1 VSSRFIFI
9 TGGVVSGIGKG
20 ISASCVA
27 ALLEARGLRVHMV
40 KMDPYI
46 NVDPGTMNP
55 LEHGEVFVTAD
66 GAETDMD
73 LGHYERFTHARMT
86 RLHNFTTGQIYDAVI
101 EKERRGRYLGT
112 TVQVIPHVTNEI
124 KERIVKCA
132 LGADVCIVE
141 VGGTI
146 GDIESL
152 PFLEAIRQLRND
164 LGRDHTLYIHVTLIP
179 YLKFAD
185 ELKTK
190 PTQHSVKE
198 LLSIGIQPDLLICR
212 TEKELQPETR
222 RKLAL
227 FCNLK
232 EESVIQAIDA
242 THVYQIPLLFHAEKL
257 DERIVESLKLDTKGP
272 DLSSWEALNQKLM
285 GASKQLKLGLVGKY
299 VSLKESYKSLTE
311 AIVHAGIAN
320 SCKVEIVY
328 LDPEDLEKMKMDELN
343 QKFDSVQAVIVPG
356 GFGGRGVEGKIRAIQ
371 WAREKEI
378 PFLGI
383 CLGMQLAAIEFARHR
398 CGIAG
403 ADSEEFNP
411 QSSDLVIHYL
421 EGQSDSLRKGGT
433 MRLGAYP
440 CSLLAG
446 SKVADIYKKN
456 SIEER
461 HRHRLE
467 FNNAYAG
474 ELEKYGMKIV
484 GRLTEKNLVEI
495 IELENHPF
503 FIGTQFH
510 PEFLS
515 KPFEPHP
522 LFVGLIEAGLAFR
535 AHEV

>member
-1 VSSRFIFI
+1 MSSKFIFI
-9 TGGVVSGIGKG
+9 TGGVVSGLGKG

-55 LEHGEVFVTAD
+55 LEHGEVFVTVD

-73 LGHYERFTHARMT
+73 LGHYERFTHAQMT

-101 EKERRGRYLGT
+101 EKERQGKYLGT
-112 TVQVIPHVTNEI
+112 TVQVIPHITNEI

-132 LGADVCIVE
+132 LGSDICIVE

-164 LGRDHTLYIHVTLIP
+164 LGRDHTLYLHVTLIP

-198 LLSIGIQPDLLICR
+198 LLSIGIQPDLLLCR
-212 TEKELQPETR
+212 TEKELQPDTR

-227 FCNLK
+227 FCNLT
-232 EESVIQAIDA
+232 EEAVIQAMDA
-242 THVYQIPLLFHAEKL
+242 PHVYQIPLLFHSEKL
-257 DERIVESLKLDTKGP
+257 DERIVEKLKLKTKAP
-272 DLSSWEALNQKLM
+272 DLSAWKSLNQKLKE
-285 GASKQLKLGLVGKY
+285 ASQKLRLGLVGKY
-299 VSLKESYKSLTE
+299 ISLKESYKSLSE

-320 SCKVEIVY
+320 SCQVEIVY
-328 LDPEDLEKMKMDELN
+328 LDPEELENLEVDEIHERF
-343 QKFDSVQAVIVPG
+343 QSIQALIVPG
-356 GFGGRGVEGKIRAIQ
+356 GFGNRGVEGKIRAIQ
-371 WAREKEI
+371 WAREKNI

-383 CLGMQLAAIEFARHR
+383 CLGMQLACIEFARNK
-398 CGIAG
+398 CGLKEA
-403 ADSEEFNP
+403 ASEEFQP
-411 QSSDLVIHYL
+411 KASQLIIHYL
-421 EGQSDSLRKGGT
+421 EGQSENLKKGGT

-440 CSLLAG
+440 CVLDSQ
-446 SKVADIYKKN
+446 SKAAKLYARN
-456 SIEER
+456 EIEER
-461 HRHRLE
+461 HRHRFE
-467 FNNAYAG
+467 FNNEFEKPLESAG
-474 ELEKYGMKIV
+474 LKIV
-484 GRLTEKNLVEI
+484 GRFAEKNLVEI
-495 IELENHPF
+495 VELENHPF
-503 FIGTQFH
+503 FIATQFH
-510 PEFLS
+510 PEFSS

-522 LFVGLIEAGLAFR
+522 LFVGLIETAL
-535 AHEV
+535 HLKTE